1 MRTIPHKTGIVLR
14 KRSTFVK
21 NVKLVKFA
29 ILVLAVS
36 CSGCSVSSPDKP
48 DFAFA
53 SPDKLYDGFKNPPAS
68 ARPLARW
75 SWNAG
80 SPTQKEILNRLDTL
94 KKEGFGVVEIYP
106 AEDVNAKMLKFAA
119 DAAKKRGLLVDL
131 GLHSTIAIPNLRPG
145 ERMQIITLGK
155 KVFTGPATFQANVN
169 DLISI
174 PDETRPAA
182 PGVNRRLAFLRLI
195 LQGLKSFQ
203 PGVELIDKV
212 NTDGSVAFDIPDS
225 NSYTLYIGVL
235 NENLPRPGDGTAAL
249 NLLNKQAVEKYLNG
263 ITANLGPAFGGSL
276 GDSIRAISCDS
287 IDLSG
292 ANWTGDFVE
301 QFSRRRGYDLIPY
314 LPVVLDDSLP
324 KELTRFYDTTRRVR
338 YDYCLTFAELFNENF
353 IQTLRGWCR
362 DNGVLP
368 RPSITDVNMFLA
380 LKDANGA
387 DFMSSDI
394 PGNVPRNARLSY
406 LCQSATPRSQIAVL
420 LPTVDIWSDCGLY
433 RSRCDDYI
441 WYLFPL
447 RQALNHNG
455 FTADYITEQ
464 VLTQSTYDD
473 GKLHFGSQTWD
484 AVIVPDVCSIEF
496 PAAKTLRFFAK
507 AGGKIAFIGGY
518 PEAAPGFNDLIQRT
532 IPVQI
537 TMEHIQKEFKDR
549 AVVFLPPQ
557 KDKDNLTSW
566 AAELT
571 DKLGLTPAVAISPTN
586 DNVLF
591 VNYTAGDR
599 DIFFFTNTNRTQ
611 EASFNAKFNTTD
623 KIPVVWDIET
633 GARRI
638 FPYGDKKN
646 ELDIRLKP
654 LKSLLL
660 VFDPNTKGKTL
671 SVAK

>member
-1 MRTIPHKTGIVLR
+1 MSKIRIL
-14 KRSTFVK
+14 
-21 NVKLVKFA
+21 KFA
-29 ILVLAVS
+29 ILVLTVIY
-36 CSGCSVSSPDKP
+36 SGCSVSSADKS
-48 DFAFA
+48 DFANA
-53 SPDKLYDGFKNPPAS
+53 TPDKLYDGFKNPPAS
-68 ARPLARW
+68 DRPVAKW
-75 SWNAG
+75 SWDAKG
-80 SPTQKEILNRLDTL
+80 PTEKEILNRFDAF
-94 KKEGFGVVEIYP
+94 KKEGFGGVEIYP

-119 DAAKKRGLLVDL
+119 DAAKKRGFLVDL
-131 GLHSTIAIPNLRPG
+131 ALHSTLAAPNLRPG

-155 KVFTGPATFQANVN
+155 KTFTGPVTYTANVN

-182 PGVNRRLAFLRLI
+182 PGMNRRLAFLRLI
-195 LQGLKSFQ
+195 PQGLKSFQ
-203 PGVELIDKV
+203 PGIELIDKV
-212 NTDGSVAFDIPDS
+212 QPDGLVAFDIPDS

-235 NENLPRPGDGTAAL
+235 NENVLRPDDGAALL

-263 ITANLGPAFGGSL
+263 ITANLGPAFGDKPGGS
-276 GDSIRAISCDS
+276 IHAISCDN
-287 IDLSG
+287 IDLAG
-292 ANWTGDFVE
+292 ANWTSDFSE
-301 QFSRRRGYDLIPY
+301 QFSRRRGYDLVPY

-353 IQTLRGWCR
+353 VQIFRGWCR

-368 RPSITDVNMFLA
+368 RPSIADVNIFLA

-433 RSRCDDYI
+433 RSRCEDYI

-496 PAAKTLRFFAK
+496 APAKTLRFFAK
-507 AGGKIAFIGGY
+507 AGGKIALVGGF
-518 PEAAPGFNDLIQRT
+518 PTNAPGFKDLFQRT
-532 IPVQI
+532 ISVQI
-537 TMEHIQKEFKDR
+537 TVEHIQKEYQDR
-549 AVVFLPPQ
+549 AVVFLPPM
-557 KDKDNLTSW
+557 KDRDNLTSW

-571 DKLGLTPAVAISPTN
+571 GKLGILPTVKISPVS
-586 DNVLF
+586 DDLLF
-591 VNYTAGDR
+591 VHYTAGDR
-599 DIFFFTNTNRTQ
+599 DIFFFTNTNRA
-611 EASFNAKFNTTD
+611 EPVSFRAQFDVAD
-623 KIPVVWDIET
+623 KTPAIWDPET
-633 GARRI
+633 GARSI
-638 FPYGDKKN
+638 FSYSDKTS
-646 ELDIRLKP
+646 ELDIRLAP
-654 LKSLLL
+654 LESLLL
-660 VFDPNTKGKTL
+660 VF
-671 SVAK
+671 